1 MKDQKL
7 ENCICYLK
15 ELGGYYSVLG
25 NAIEIYAKKS
35 EDYNNES
42 AVEDYF
48 PFGNISYLQLIHM
61 KYMRIMSVAK
71 SNSKPNYESLEDS
84 LLDMINYCSFF
95 VSYTQNLKG
104 ANEKSNARQIL
115 TEGKVDHITE
125 KFLNKY
131 LPK

>member
-1 MKDQKL
+1 MNDQKL
-7 ENCICYLK
+7 VDCISHLK
-15 ELGGYYSVLG
+15 KLGGYYSVLG
-25 NAIEIYAKKS
+25 SAIEIYSKKS

-42 AVEDYF
+42 TVEDYF

-104 ANEKSNARQIL
+104 ADGKSKTSQIL
-115 TEGKVDHITE
+115 NEGKIDHVTE
-125 KFLNKY
+125 EILNTLLK
-131 LPK
+131 